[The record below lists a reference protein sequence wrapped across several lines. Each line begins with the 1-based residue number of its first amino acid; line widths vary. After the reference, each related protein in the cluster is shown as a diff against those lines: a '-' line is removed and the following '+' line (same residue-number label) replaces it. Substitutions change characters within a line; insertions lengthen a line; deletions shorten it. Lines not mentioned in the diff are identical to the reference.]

1 VVKIGLSQM
10 VKFRLSFPGI
20 GVTTLQT
27 ASVSRILHSIGHLGR
42 SCGEYDAETG
52 RTALALAEDLFSH
65 LQVAYSK
72 SPSALP
78 DLKSFCFPMERNRI
92 STGIRGNQIL
102 TGYVNDDPVRAGF
115 IPSFSEA
122 YIWPLDLRHAYKDL
136 VKEFRRQL
144 GESAIVFTSEAP
156 VESRFSEYQNLKH
169 VNLLEWLSTR
179 FSQHSVASNLACLIA
194 YTGRETE
201 PNGEDFKRNWRLFE
215 RAYLVFGEFP
225 ADSPTPYFYDRST
238 GLLQVSAEL
247 SDEEKV
253 EATWMLIGP
262 SYRDTWSAYARELE
276 KDSPGK
282 FLTDRRITSAQR
294 ENVENVIGMS
304 STERFNHLR
313 AATLA
318 LWFARLGKQPISRF
332 KEEWDVNARSVR
344 GLCDWLGRPE
354 LAATVAAGL
363 GLPEEEAS
371 LALIRSVGIDSQEWQ
386 QARLALGMDYWPFT
400 FKKKAWND
408 TMTELVSILKTCV
421 ARSSSVSPAV
431 LEPVLQDPR
440 LSAPPEDIA
449 YRAEGDNEVLHAI
462 FRQIEVVLNDRAS
475 VAGVDFLQRRLK
487 VVVDQAQDSLRTV
500 NLDDAP
506 ARDVRVYRDEDKY
519 EEKRSRDAQMRFDG
533 LIVVASALAKQFNEQ
548 ITAEEVCSDPRVS
561 LFLHGWWAN
570 SFTVMVAIQRVFQ
583 AKVPKTAQRMSDER
597 VFRDPAPANEL
608 LSRFNELAGIGG
620 VEPVAPPKHKITIFG
635 KDQTEDVVATD
646 LLRGTTGSIGQQLK
660 EKAALQPF
668 DPNLGKSVR
677 EKIVLPNGKTG
688 SKISGGGQRHH
699 SSK

>member
-1 VVKIGLSQM
+1 M

-262 SYRDTWSAYARELE
+262 S
-276 KDSPGK
+276 
-282 FLTDRRITSAQR
+282 
-294 ENVENVIGMS
+294 
-304 STERFNHLR
+304 
-313 AATLA
+313 
-318 LWFARLGKQPISRF
+318 
-332 KEEWDVNARSVR
+332 
-344 GLCDWLGRPE
+344 
-354 LAATVAAGL
+354 
-363 GLPEEEAS
+363 
-371 LALIRSVGIDSQEWQ
+371 
-386 QARLALGMDYWPFT
+386 
-400 FKKKAWND
+400 
-408 TMTELVSILKTCV
+408 
-421 ARSSSVSPAV
+421 
-431 LEPVLQDPR
+431 
-440 LSAPPEDIA
+440 
-449 YRAEGDNEVLHAI
+449 
-462 FRQIEVVLNDRAS
+462 
-475 VAGVDFLQRRLK
+475 
-487 VVVDQAQDSLRTV
+487 
-500 NLDDAP
+500 
-506 ARDVRVYRDEDKY
+506 
-519 EEKRSRDAQMRFDG
+519 
-533 LIVVASALAKQFNEQ
+533 
-548 ITAEEVCSDPRVS
+548 
-561 LFLHGWWAN
+561 
-570 SFTVMVAIQRVFQ
+570 
-583 AKVPKTAQRMSDER
+583 
-597 VFRDPAPANEL
+597 
-608 LSRFNELAGIGG
+608 
-620 VEPVAPPKHKITIFG
+620 
-635 KDQTEDVVATD
+635 
-646 LLRGTTGSIGQQLK
+646 
-660 EKAALQPF
+660 
-668 DPNLGKSVR
+668 
-677 EKIVLPNGKTG
+677 
-688 SKISGGGQRHH
+688 
-699 SSK
+699 